1 MVLLVATEGALFLA
15 LLAAYFFVRV
25 RSGGEWPQGGI
36 DAPSLAKPSIA
47 TALLF
52 VSSAPA
58 LLAERAA
65 KIGQVGRT
73 RLALLAALALGGG
86 FLALQIWDADVHMRE
101 FTPHTN
107 AYGSLFY
114 TITGLH
120 GAHVVIGLALLA
132 WCLVLSLAGLVTP
145 ARNLAVQNTALYWH
159 FANLTWLVLYGSLY
173 VSVAA

>member
-73 RLALLAALALGGG
+73 RLALLA
-86 FLALQIWDADVHMRE
+86 
-101 FTPHTN
+101 
-107 AYGSLFY
+107 
-114 TITGLH
+114 
-120 GAHVVIGLALLA
+120 